1 MSSTE
6 PTTQQISVAELMR
19 FLRQSQLLEPADCDQ
34 LDQEF
39 LGEVAAG
46 NLETARQV
54 AAELVDRKML
64 TRWQSEKLLQGKHR
78 SFQLGKYRL
87 LGLVGKGG
95 MSTVY
100 LAEHRVMKR
109 RCALKVLPTRRV
121 RDASW
126 LGRFYREAQ
135 VGASLDHPNIIRTY
149 DVDHVME
156 GAAEVHF
163 IVMEYVD
170 GDDLKRIVERSGPFS
185 QSVAA
190 DYIRQAADGLS
201 HAHAAGLVHRDI
213 KPANLL
219 VEADGTIRLMD
230 LGLVTAFEDE
240 GDASL
245 TRSHNERVIGTAD
258 YLSPEQALD
267 SHLVDPRSDLYG
279 LGGTLYF
286 LLTGRPPFNEGT
298 LAQRILSHQSK
309 EPDSLSTLVAG
320 MSPQL
325 EEIVKRMMWKQP
337 DGRYQTA
344 QQVSAALT
352 HWLAEHGTAEW
363 KSQHYRL
370 VEQLPESQPSGAHE
384 PLVAVGPQG
393 DDEHDYIPVAE
404 PVIPHFESPYVETG
418 QAAGASVHEPRA
430 TSPSASSVLSEINTG
445 EYFAA
450 SSRPMKRA
458 TGAGDK
464 WLLAVAV
471 SMFAGLAVLV
481 CAVVL
486 GWI

>member
-1 MSSTE
+1 MSSTG
-6 PTTQQISVAELMR
+6 TNSSKISVAELMK
-19 FLRQSQLLEPADCDQ
+19 FLRQSQLLESADCDQ
-34 LDQEF
+34 LDEEF
-39 LGEVAAG
+39 LVDVAAG
-46 NLETARQV
+46 NLESALQV
-54 AAELVDRKML
+54 AAELVDRGML
-64 TRWQSEKLLQGKHR
+64 TRWQADKLLQGKHR

-126 LGRFYREAQ
+126 LGRFHREAQ

-149 DVDHVME
+149 DVDYVMD
-156 GAAEVHF
+156 GDAEVHF

-170 GDDLKRIVERSGPFS
+170 GDDLKRIIERSGPFS
-185 QSVAA
+185 QSLAA
-190 DYIRQAADGLS
+190 DYIRQSADGLA

-219 VEADGTIRLMD
+219 LEADGTIRLMD

-240 GDASL
+240 GNDSL
-245 TRSHNERVIGTAD
+245 TRAHNERVIGTAD

-279 LGGTLYF
+279 LGGTLYY

-298 LAQRILSHQSK
+298 LAQRILAHQSK
-309 EPDSLSTLVAG
+309 EPDSLSSLVPG

-325 EEIVKRMMWKQP
+325 EAIVKRMMCKKP
-337 DGRYQTA
+337 DDRFQTA

-352 HWLAEHGTAEW
+352 HWLAKHGTSEW
-363 KSQHYRL
+363 KTKHYRL
-370 VEQLPESQPSGAHE
+370 LEQLPDVEMPVVDESA
-384 PLVAVGPQG
+384 G
-393 DDEHDYIPVAE
+393 DDEHEHIPVAE
-404 PVIPHFESPYVETG
+404 PVIPHFESPYSPPGSVSVEP
-418 QAAGASVHEPRA
+418 QS
-430 TSPSASSVLSEINTG
+430 TSPSASSVLSEMATDD
-445 EYFAA
+445 YFAS
-450 SSRPMKRA
+450 SSRSMKRA
-458 TGAGDK
+458 AGSGDR
-464 WLLAVAV
+464 WLMAVAV
-471 SMFAGLAVLV
+471 SMFVGLALLAGGV
-481 CAVVL
+481 AF
-486 GWI
+486 GWF